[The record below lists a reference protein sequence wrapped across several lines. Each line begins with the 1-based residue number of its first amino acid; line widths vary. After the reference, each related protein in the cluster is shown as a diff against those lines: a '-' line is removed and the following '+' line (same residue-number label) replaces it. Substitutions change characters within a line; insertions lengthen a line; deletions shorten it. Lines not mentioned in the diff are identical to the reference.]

1 MKKGA
6 KVWRASTDGDY
17 IDTFMRIDRI
27 FQCDTTLLAD
37 AMTSYDR
44 VYRDEVDA
52 YKERWEK
59 ALWAAKRHAF
69 DYEPSFSSMAA
80 VKVFQTEYLAHSL
93 DDTRECRL
101 FYGNSMAIR
110 LACIYARQYVHCNR
124 GVNGI

>member
-1 MKKGA
+1 
-6 KVWRASTDGDY
+6 
-17 IDTFMRIDRI
+17 MRIDRI

-59 ALWAAKRHAF
+59 ALLAAKRHAF

-80 VKVFQTEYLAHSL
+80 VKVFQTEYLLIRWMIPVNAVSSTATVWQFDWL
-93 DDTRECRL
+93 VSTPVSTCI
-101 FYGNSMAIR
+101 AIV
-110 LACIYARQYVHCNR
+110 A
-124 GVNGI
+124 

>member
-1 MKKGA
+1 
-6 KVWRASTDGDY
+6 
-17 IDTFMRIDRI
+17 
-27 FQCDTTLLAD
+27 
-37 AMTSYDR
+37 MTSYDQ

-80 VKVFQTEYLAHSL
+80 VKAFQAEYLAHSL

-101 FYGNSMAIR
+101 F
-110 LACIYARQYVHCNR
+110 
-124 GVNGI
+124 